1 MHKEYPIHWLEKII
15 NKILN
20 KNLLEITLATGKTP
34 SGHIHIGILR
44 ELIICDS
51 IRRKLEEYDKKVNF
65 FLFIDSL
72 DAAKRFPE
80 YIEKTFT
87 KKYLGKPFSK
97 IPCPFD
103 ESDCKSYSDYFG
115 TELISTFKQFG
126 IKVDIIWTHELYQ
139 DSIMKDKIRISLNN
153 TDKIKEIVRKNILP
167 TLDEKN
173 RKLFIDTQKDW
184 FPAMVICEKCGK
196 MQKIDDNNSIQP
208 NRVLSYDKNKDTV
221 SFSCTSCGNSGEI
234 PINKGELK
242 LNWRVDWPA
251 KWAIFK
257 TTCEP
262 AGKDHSVK
270 GGSYDTGLEICKTIF
285 NYDGPIKLSYEWLR
299 LGDQDM
305 KTSKG
310 IIFTPKK
317 YLEIANPEILRMLF
331 LRTLPNKHISFRLE
345 ELYQLYDYYEKMENV
360 YYNIE
365 RVSSET
371 EEKFLK
377 YIYPLCQTNS
387 ISTKKPLRLPFKYL
401 TTIVQLKNILKIE
414 EIYEKAR
421 KILKYKGF
429 DENLPFN
436 DFETQLNRAEKW
448 INEIKY
454 ILKNEKNE
462 SIKRKIM
469 NKVTIFEVPDTVSED
484 IKSNL
489 SPTQKLGIKMLKMF
503 LISNKDLI
511 DEVIQNKIFDIAK
524 NDLKI
529 KPQKFFKVIYLIL
542 IGKEFGPRLGPFLLM
557 LDKVWLIN
565 RLSIE

>member
-1 MHKEYPIHWLEKII
+1 M
-15 NKILN
+15 
-20 KNLLEITLATGKTP
+20 
-34 SGHIHIGILR
+34 
-44 ELIICDS
+44 
-51 IRRKLEEYDKKVNF
+51 
-65 FLFIDSL
+65 
-72 DAAKRFPE
+72 
-80 YIEKTFT
+80 
-87 KKYLGKPFSK
+87 
-97 IPCPFD
+97 
-103 ESDCKSYSDYFG
+103 
-115 TELISTFKQFG
+115 
-126 IKVDIIWTHELYQ
+126 
-139 DSIMKDKIRISLNN
+139 
-153 TDKIKEIVRKNILP
+153 
-167 TLDEKN
+167 
-173 RKLFIDTQKDW
+173 
-184 FPAMVICEKCGK
+184 
-196 MQKIDDNNSIQP
+196 
-208 NRVLSYDKNKDTV
+208 
-221 SFSCTSCGNSGEI
+221 
-234 PINKGELK
+234 
-242 LNWRVDWPA
+242 
-251 KWAIFK
+251 
-257 TTCEP
+257 
-262 AGKDHSVK
+262 
-270 GGSYDTGLEICKTIF
+270 EICKTIF

-524 NDLKI
+524 NELKI

>member
-1 MHKEYPIHWLEKII
+1 LQKEYPIHWLEEII
-15 NKILN
+15 NKILD
-20 KNLLEITLATGKTP
+20 KNLSEITLATGKTP
-34 SGHIHIGILR
+34 SGHIHMGILR

-51 IRRKLEEYDKKVNF
+51 IRRKLEENRKKINF

-80 YIEKTFT
+80 YIDKTFT

-97 IPCPFD
+97 IPCPVD
-103 ESDCKSYSDYFG
+103 ETGYNSYADYFG

-126 IKVDIIWTHELYQ
+126 IKVDVIWTHELYQ
-139 DSIMKDKIRISLNN
+139 DIIMKDKIRISLNN
-153 TDKIKEIVRKNILP
+153 TDKIKGIVRKNILP
-167 TLDEKN
+167 TLDERN
-173 RKLFIDTQKDW
+173 RKLFIDTQKNW

-196 MQKIDDNNSIQP
+196 MQKIDENGSIKP

-270 GGSYDTGLEICKTIF
+270 GGSYDTGLEICKIIF

-317 YLEIANPEILRMLF
+317 YLEIADPEILRMLF
-331 LRTLPNKHISFRLE
+331 LRTPPNKHISFRLE

-365 RVSSET
+365 HANSET

-377 YIYPLCQTNS
+377 YIYPLCQTS
-387 ISTKKPLRLPFKYL
+387 RISTKKPLRLPFKYL
-401 TTIVQLKNILKIE
+401 TTIVQLKTILKIE
-414 EIYEKAR
+414 GIYEKAK
-421 KILKYKGF
+421 KILRYKGF

-436 DFETQLNRAEKW
+436 DFETQLNRAQKW
-448 INEIKY
+448 INEIKD

-462 SIKRKIM
+462 SIKRKIL
-469 NKVTIFEVPDTVSED
+469 NKVTIFEVPDTVSEN
-484 IKSNL
+484 IKNNL
-489 SPTQKLGIKMLKMF
+489 SPTQKLGIKLLKMF
-503 LISNKDLI
+503 LISNKDLS

-524 NDLKI
+524 NELKI
-529 KPQKFFKVIYLIL
+529 KPQKLFKTIYLII

-557 LDKVWLIN
+557 LDKDWLIN